1 MNSTCEHRKT
11 MAEHLFEHEIEI
23 NIIPRSLCE
32 DGKNGI

>member
-11 MAEHLFEHEIEI
+11 IAEHEV

-32 DGKNGI
+32 NGKNGI